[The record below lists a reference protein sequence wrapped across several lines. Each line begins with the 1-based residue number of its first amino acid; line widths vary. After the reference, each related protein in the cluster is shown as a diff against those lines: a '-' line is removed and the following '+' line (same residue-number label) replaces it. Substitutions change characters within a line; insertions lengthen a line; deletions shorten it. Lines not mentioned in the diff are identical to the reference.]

1 MLKRGVPTPSDVQK
15 FVRCIGVDIRTR
27 ANLKLS
33 LNPKIS
39 CPDPI
44 SKIFLLDALMCDDL
58 DTARQYVPFV
68 KNCLIPQ
75 NDDLH
80 SLIAGFNHA
89 TKRAFRPPTFAFD
102 VLGDLLTKLL
112 QLPEDRGEDQGE
124 DKNRLSQYRSLL
136 ADVLWESGKYNESIS
151 VGEKL
156 VDQLERAVPRE
167 RARPIWHLAATSVL
181 SERMVWLGTDDKTF
195 LSVAHLA
202 DKWSRSF
209 VQQHEEEA
217 SEMATNTMVE
227 LIDVL
232 FRMARVWKIRS
243 NSNGS
248 KKKRNRNLAA
258 AERYVLHASHGSKVI
273 RDFECRQRSKR
284 QNHCF
289 GKNRMRCSKAEG
301 LSPHLHD

>member
-167 RARPIWHLAATSVL
+167 RARPIWHLAATSNAG
-181 SERMVWLGTDDKTF
+181 SDQSDKITV
-195 LSVAHLA
+195 SARIACVAPKQKGCHRI
-202 DKWSRSF
+202 S
-209 VQQHEEEA
+209 
-217 SEMATNTMVE
+217 T
-227 LIDVL
+227 
-232 FRMARVWKIRS
+232 IRLHDR
-243 NSNGS
+243 GS
-248 KKKRNRNLAA
+248 STSLAA
-258 AERYVLHASHGSKVI
+258 ESWW
-273 RDFECRQRSKR
+273 QRR
-284 QNHCF
+284 V
-289 GKNRMRCSKAEG
+289 GR
-301 LSPHLHD
+301 